1 LLAENPLYLN
11 LEIRLFDIVSDF
23 EFRDSDLY
31 YQNMTRKHPAE
42 SGFGATGSSPKLVLE
57 KI

>member
-1 LLAENPLYLN
+1 LN
-11 LEIRLFDIVSDF
+11 LEIRSFDIVSDF
-23 EFRDSDLY
+23 EFRDSDLF

-42 SGFGATGSSPKLVLE
+42 SGFGAAGSSPKLVLE